1 MTSTILLTLHLLNL
15 KSQSFEMAEK
25 SGFEAPKTGSALLKK
40 RDVCGKGGA
49 AGGDKVLRGHR
60 KNSNRYAQ
68 VLKTVRET

>member
-1 MTSTILLTLHLLNL
+1 
-15 KSQSFEMAEK
+15 MAEK
-25 SGFEAPKTGSALLKK
+25 SGFEALKTGSAILKK